1 MKMIRGAQL
10 AVPLLILC
18 LNAVAANPFL
28 AKTSNV
34 PGGVVIKNVPCGC
47 KAYFS
52 HHRVMVLN
60 KHQQCFAIIG
70 IPLTI
75 TPGKHDLT
83 IKQDKIKT
91 TLPINIIDKQYPTKY
106 LTIKRTK
113 TGIPNKEFVA
123 RLKRETK
130 EIRNTFKY
138 WSNTNHIN
146 LHFKLPVRGRFSSP
160 FGARRI
166 INKTKKTQ
174 HRGIDIAVI
183 TGTPIKAPANGKI
196 INEGNYL
203 LLGKAVFIDHGQSL
217 ITVYCHLSK
226 ILVKTNQRVKRG
238 QIIGHVGN
246 TGRSTGPHLHW
257 GVSLNNTRVNPLL
270 FV

>member
-1 MKMIRGAQL
+1 MKIIRWTRH

-18 LNAVAANPFL
+18 STAVAQTSL
-28 AKTSNV
+28 VKTSNV
-34 PGGVVIKNVPCGC
+34 PGGIIVKNVPCDC

-52 HHRVMVLN
+52 HHRVMTLIKN
-60 KHQQCFAIIG
+60 RQCFAIIG
-70 IPLTI
+70 IPLTT
-75 TPGKHDLT
+75 TPGKHYLT
-83 IKQDKIKT
+83 IKEHGAKK
-91 TLPINIIDKQYPTKY
+91 TLPINIIKKIYPTKY
-106 LTIKRTK
+106 LTIKYKK
-113 TGIPNKEFVA
+113 TGTPNKKLIA
-123 RLKRETK
+123 RLKREAQ
-130 EIRNTFKY
+130 EARNTFKH

-146 LHFKLPVRGRFSSP
+146 LHFSMPVKGRISSP

-174 HRGIDIAVI
+174 HRGIDIAAI
-183 TGTPIKAPANGKI
+183 TGTSIKAPANGKV
-196 INEGNYL
+196 INEGTYL
-203 LLGKAVFIDHGQSL
+203 LLGKAIFIDHGQNL

-270 FV
+270 FIS